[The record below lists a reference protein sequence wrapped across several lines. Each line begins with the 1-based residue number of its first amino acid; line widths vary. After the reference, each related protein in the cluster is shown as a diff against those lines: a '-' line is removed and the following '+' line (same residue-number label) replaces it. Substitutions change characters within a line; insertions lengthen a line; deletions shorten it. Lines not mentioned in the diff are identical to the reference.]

1 MAIVEQPER
10 TPMSDGF
17 TTRLTLPALARYG
30 RVARLAAAG
39 VAAEAGL
46 SVDDVEDL
54 RTAVNELFS
63 LLVED
68 APSEDDLV
76 ELVLVEIERGTIE
89 VTGHRQVSHADPSS
103 EPEPDDLTREI
114 LSVVVDDFELD
125 TSGDVRRFQLRKSA
139 RIAPAGEEQTI
150 P

>member
-1 MAIVEQPER
+1 MTTIEQFER
-10 TPMSDGF
+10 TSMSDGF
-17 TTRLTLPALARYG
+17 TTRLTLPALERYG

-46 SVDDVEDL
+46 GVDDVEDL
-54 RTAVNELFS
+54 RTAVNELFA

-76 ELVLVEIERGTIE
+76 ELTLVEIDRGTVE
-89 VTGHRQVSHADPSS
+89 VKGERRVGARRSSS

-114 LSVVVDDFELD
+114 LAVVVDDFELD
-125 TSGDVRRFQLRKSA
+125 TTGDVRHFQLRKSA
-139 RIAPAGEEQTI
+139 RISPVGGEQPAP
-150 P
+150 

>member
-1 MAIVEQPER
+1 
-10 TPMSDGF
+10 MSEGF
-17 TTRLTLPALARYG
+17 TTRLTLPALSRYG

-54 RTAVNELFS
+54 RTAVNELFA

-68 APSEDDLV
+68 APSEHDVV
-76 ELVLVEIERGTIE
+76 ELELVEIERGKIE
-89 VTGHRQVSHADPSS
+89 VTGRRQVSHIDPST

-114 LSVVVDDFELD
+114 LAVVVDEFDLD
-125 TSGDVRRFQLRKSA
+125 TSGAVRRFQLRKSA
-139 RIAPAGEEQTI
+139 RVSTGESE
-150 P
+150 PSVP